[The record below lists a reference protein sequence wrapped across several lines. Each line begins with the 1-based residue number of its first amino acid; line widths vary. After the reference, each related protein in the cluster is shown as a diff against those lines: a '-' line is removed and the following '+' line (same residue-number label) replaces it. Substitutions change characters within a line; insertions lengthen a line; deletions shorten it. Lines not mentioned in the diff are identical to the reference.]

1 MSDFRSGPEAPVA
14 PFAYLVIERGPTPD
28 KQYHL
33 TAVANT
39 LGRSPNNE
47 VVINDLEI
55 SRRHAQIA
63 WRGNGAT
70 IEDLGS
76 TNGTFVNGQRANS
89 VTALQ
94 HGDKIELGDTVS
106 LYFYLIGSPLSVPVT
121 APTSLENEDTADLPP
136 IRLAPTPPPPPPQN
150 PIQQPAVAS
159 QPADNGRSRTLIG
172 CIALVVLLICFCGA
186 LTVALDSYNQGQYL
200 YCGGLRP
207 FWEIVL
213 GPLGFNPICP

>member
-1 MSDFRSGPEAPVA
+1 MSDFTSGPEAQVA
-14 PFAYLVIERGPTPD
+14 PFAYLVVERGPAPD

-55 SRRHAQIA
+55 SRRHAQLI
-63 WRGNGAT
+63 WQGNGAA

-76 TNGTFVNGQRANS
+76 TNGTFVNGQRCHS
-89 VTALQ
+89 LTPVQ

-106 LYFYLIGSPLSVPVT
+106 LYFYLT
-121 APTSLENEDTADLPP
+121 APVPAAAPIPTPHTSLENEDTADLPP
-136 IRLAPTPPPPPPQN
+136 IRIAPPSPTPAPDPRQPAQLAP
-150 PIQQPAVAS
+150 AS
-159 QPADNGRSRTLIG
+159 DDGRRRALIG
-172 CIALVVLLICFCGA
+172 CVLLVVLLVCFCGG
-186 LTVALDSYNQGQYL
+186 LTIALDSYNQGQYL